1 MDTIAGKYA
10 NPGAG
15 KSGSGKT
22 PLLIGIIAVLVAV
35 IVGLLIWIVS
45 LTSQKPVEKPET
57 PGQETVVTKPPEK
70 LVDSIALPGY
80 AGLHLKA
87 GVKEQNLTLPNPPE
101 NFCQVRMSLILE
113 DGTVIWTSDLTV
125 PGETAQIILQEPL
138 EAGDYNATLKY
149 DCFRMDEAQSQLNGG
164 SCNLK
169 LHVH

>member
-1 MDTIAGKYA
+1 MGKR
-10 NPGAG
+10 
-15 KSGSGKT
+15 SKT
-22 PLLIGIIAVLVAV
+22 PLLIGIIVLLVA
-35 IVGLLIWIVS
+35 IIAGLLFWIVS
-45 LTSQKPVEKPET
+45 LTSQKPVEQPGV
-57 PGQETVVTKPPEK
+57 PGQETAVTKPPEK

-125 PGETAQIILQEPL
+125 PGETAQIILEAPL

-149 DCFRMDEAQSQLNGG
+149 DCYRMDEAQSQLNGG